1 MRGRNRSLRSVL
13 NHGTITGTDNCP
25 FPTQTACVPLEQIQ
39 TTHAVFFMNSK
50 EIKEVVLLLNTSQAS
65 KNIDNLKNKLE
76 ETRRL
81 KEEAFNKGDDK
92 AFKKLG
98 QEEKNR
104 TPVKPDYIEVFY
116 LPPTV
121 DSQSKPTC
129 RPALHVRFEIE
140 QHCTTAPYG
149 RFSIETYLQTCT
161 PCPIRNRTALHH
173 CTLRSIRNRN
183 LLADLHPTSDSKSN
197 DITPLH
203 PTIDSQ
209 SKPTCRPAPHVRFEI
224 ERHGTRR

>member
-1 MRGRNRSLRSVL
+1 M
-13 NHGTITGTDNCP
+13 
-25 FPTQTACVPLEQIQ
+25 EQIQ

-81 KEEAFNKGDDK
+81 KEEAFNKGDNK

-104 TPVKPDYIEVFY
+104 TPVKPDYIEIFY

-129 RPALHVRFEIE
+129 
-140 QHCTTAPYG
+140 TT
-149 RFSIETYLQTCT
+149 T
-161 PCPIRNRTALHH
+161 PPRPIRNRTALHH

-197 DITPLH
+197 GMAHGDDPGQK
-203 PTIDSQ
+203 SQ
-209 SKPTCRPAPHVRFEI
+209 KGWKEYFGDYGE
-224 ERHGTRR
+224 TRLASAFHKNTYKLSFIQ